1 MNKEVRPWLS
11 HHILSIKDTEKT
23 SAFYR
28 ERFGMVLVDRVERTT
43 DAGTERRLFMG
54 FAGSG
59 SALLNK
65 DDGATLLEFH
75 HSDTV
80 TDTEAVY
87 TQSRQDAYWKIGI
100 TLRDVDRARRR
111 LLDAGVKVS
120 EPAQF
125 YDIGYLCHLKD
136 PTGFCIELLQHD
148 FAQNFRPAPPE
159 PHPLGSTPTLG
170 QITLRI
176 EDPGPMLH
184 FYRDL
189 MGMKL
194 LSRQVVAPH
203 RFTLYFLA
211 CTDEAP
217 PHADPDAVE
226 NREWLWRRPYCTLEL
241 QHKWD
246 AETKNISHRKH
257 DELPLGFRGMGF
269 TTRAL
274 PQLLDKLAGEGIPA
288 SMNWDW
294 GLRKQTAVI
303 QDPEGNLIRLSE
315 PIRAAGFPAT

>member
-1 MNKEVRPWLS
+1 MKQEIRPWLS
-11 HHILSIKDTEKT
+11 HHILSIKDIEKT
-23 SAFYR
+23 RAFYR
-28 ERFGMVLVDRVERTT
+28 ERFGMVLVNRVERTT
-43 DAGTERRLFMG
+43 DAGTEQRLFMG
-54 FAGSG
+54 FAGPDPASPG
-59 SALLNK
+59 KA
-65 DDGATLLEFH
+65 GATLLEFQH
-75 HSDTV
+75 HLDIV

-87 TQSRQDAYWKIGI
+87 TRSRQDAYWKIGI
-100 TLRDVDRARRR
+100 TLRDVDLARRC
-111 LLDAGVKVS
+111 LVDAGIGVT

-125 YDIGYLCHLKD
+125 YDIGYLCHLDD

-159 PHPLGSTPTLG
+159 PHPLGSAPTLG

-176 EDPGPMLH
+176 QDPGPALH

-189 MGMKL
+189 LGMKL

-211 CTDEAP
+211 CTDEEP
-217 PHADPDAVE
+217 PHADLDAVE

-241 QHKWD
+241 QHAWG
-246 AETKNISHRKH
+246 AETRNISYRKH
-257 DELPLGFRGMGF
+257 DALSLGFRGMGF

-274 PQLLDKLAGEGIPA
+274 PQLLDKLAGEGVSA

-294 GLRKQTAVI
+294 GLDKQTAVI
-303 QDPEGNLIRLSE
+303 RDPEGNMIRLAE
-315 PIRAAGFPAT
+315 LN